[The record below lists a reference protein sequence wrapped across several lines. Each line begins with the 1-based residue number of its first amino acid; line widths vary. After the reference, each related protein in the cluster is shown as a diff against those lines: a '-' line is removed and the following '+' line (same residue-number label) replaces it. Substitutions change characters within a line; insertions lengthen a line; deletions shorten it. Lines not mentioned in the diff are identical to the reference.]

1 MVDLPEELD
10 NSEQLAAELVL
21 GLVEG
26 EELATA
32 LRLRLS
38 EPDFRQAVDAWE
50 KRLAPLLDLIPP
62 QAPPDHVWQSI
73 NARLDVRSAEPGEEN
88 VYNISFRTRL
98 NRWRAAALTASAIA
112 ASLALALL
120 ARPDPVAVP
129 ENPVQQLAS
138 AQIIAQLSGEQPG
151 LSVATRFEPD
161 TGKMN
166 VSTAGLDSEK
176 GAPVLW
182 VVPSDG
188 TPRALGILPTNG
200 AGSINIDPV
209 VRSFV
214 KAGTLLALT
223 MEDPAGAPFEAP
235 TTPILATATISKI

>member
-10 NSEQLAAELVL
+10 KSEQLAAELAL
-21 GLVEG
+21 GLLEG
-26 EELATA
+26 EDLATA

-38 EPDFRQAVDAWE
+38 DPDFRHAVDTWE
-50 KRLAPLLDLIPP
+50 KRLAPLLDVIPP
-62 QAPPDHVWQSI
+62 QAAPDHVWQSI
-73 NARLDVRSAEPGEEN
+73 NARLDIRSTEPAGDN
-88 VYNISFRTRL
+88 IAMISFRSRL
-98 NRWRAAALTASAIA
+98 NRWRAAALTAGAIA

-120 ARPDPVAVP
+120 VRPEPMAVP
-129 ENPVQQLAS
+129 ESPVQQLAS

-151 LSVATRFEPD
+151 LSVATRFDPD

-182 VVPSDG
+182 VVPADG

-200 AGSINIDPV
+200 AGSINIDPT

-214 KAGTLLALT
+214 EAGALLALT

>member
-10 NSEQLAAELVL
+10 KSEQLAAELVL
-21 GLVEG
+21 GLLEG
-26 EELATA
+26 EDLATA

-38 EPDFRQAVDAWE
+38 DPDFRQAVDAWE
-50 KRLAPLLDLIPP
+50 KRLAPLLDVIPP
-62 QAPPDHVWQSI
+62 QAAPDHVWQSI
-73 NARLDVRSAEPGEEN
+73 NARLDIRSAEPDEEN
-88 VYNISFRTRL
+88 VSNISFRTRL
-98 NRWRAAALTASAIA
+98 NRWRAAALTAGAIA
-112 ASLALALL
+112 ASLAFALL
-120 ARPDPVAVP
+120 VRPAPVVVP
-129 ENPVQQLAS
+129 ESPVQQLAS

-151 LSVATRFEPD
+151 LSVAARFDPD
-161 TGKMN
+161 TGEMN
-166 VSTAGLDSEK
+166 VSTAGLDSGK

-182 VVPSDG
+182 VVPADG

-200 AGSINIDPV
+200 AGSINIDPT

-214 KAGTLLALT
+214 EAGALLALT